1 MNIVRTV
8 QPTLLRPR
16 SNPFTPDRISYS
28 CAPRTSQE
36 GGGETRKGL
45 ETDKRQGGSKKDQG
59 EVQGRLG
66 KKRMDLRSQ
75 QEGLS
80 MLILSLSTGY
90 LATALYT
97 K

>member
-1 MNIVRTV
+1 MRAQNIAGTGGKARK
-8 QPTLLRPR
+8 
-16 SNPFTPDRISYS
+16 DKERI
-28 CAPRTSQE
+28 
-36 GGGETRKGL
+36 RKQIKG
-45 ETDKRQGGSKKDQG
+45 KKDQG